1 MKRLAADT
9 LEQLWYDLD
18 AREERLRAVV
28 RDRLAELPPPALDDQ
43 VVATYFFAF
52 RTQTLEQGAKEIS
65 YHATSGTRHVPPGS
79 LLEQCTG
86 RAVGTD
92 PFDASGRIGL
102 LHMAYPL
109 KMLLQADGH
118 LTSTDLLHTVAGAI
132 LFDVYENQ
140 DARLVALQIPERVVR
155 TFPGP
160 AHGPAGLRERTHFP
174 AGEPAFGT
182 ILKPTAG
189 ITPEEV
195 GRLVEEAAACPL
207 LMFVKED
214 ENLYPNLDY
223 SPAPE
228 RTRRAVAAVERA
240 REKRGGRGLIFA
252 PHVTGAPHEI
262 LDTIQAVLGAGATG
276 VMFSESFSGGTVRM
290 VREATKRLPQPPALY
305 GHNAGIGV
313 RTRAIWREVIDL
325 LARLDGIDF
334 RQTAPVRPGA
344 PFLRPYG
351 LEWEASEEAL
361 TRPLPGIKPVMIAR
375 AGGLDQGNIGL
386 NLADAERRGL
396 GDGVLFLAG
405 SAINSVK
412 NARGEYDPRLGA
424 EAMQQALDV
433 HRSGELREV
442 PAKNHAAAL
451 LGLAERQGLK
461 ALREALRQRYPGL
474 AAS

>member
-1 MKRLAADT
+1 MKHLTPDT

-28 RDRLAELPPPALDDQ
+28 RDRLAESPPPALDDQ
-43 VVATYFFAF
+43 VVATYFFTF
-52 RTQTLEQGAKEIS
+52 RTQTLGQAAKEIS

-86 RAVGTD
+86 RAVGLD
-92 PFDASGRIGL
+92 PFDAGGRIGL
-102 LHMAYPL
+102 LHVAYPL

-140 DARLVALQIPERVVR
+140 DARLVALQVPESVLR

-160 AHGPAGLRERTHFP
+160 VHGPQGLRGRTRFP

-189 ITPEEV
+189 ITPPEV

-223 SPAPE
+223 SPARE
-228 RTRRAVAAVERA
+228 RTRQAVAAVERA
-240 REKRGGRGLIFA
+240 QEKRGRQGLIFA

-262 LDTIQAVLGAGATG
+262 LDTVHAVLEAGATG

-290 VREATKRLPQPPALY
+290 VREATKHRPEPPAIY

-313 RTRAIWREVIDL
+313 KTRAIWREVIDL

-351 LEWEASEEAL
+351 LEWEASEEVL

-375 AGGLDQGNIGL
+375 AGGLDQGNICL

-396 GDGVLFLAG
+396 SENILFLAG
-405 SAINSVK
+405 SAINSIK
-412 NARGEYDPRLGA
+412 NAKGKADPHLGA
-424 EAMQQALDV
+424 EAMQQALEV
-433 HRSGELREV
+433 HRAGDVRDV
-442 PAKNHAAAL
+442 PMERHVQVLA
-451 LGLAERQGLK
+451 GVAERKQLK
-461 ALREALRQRYPGL
+461 ALRETLRQRYPGI
-474 AAS
+474 AP